1 MTSSCTHQHD
11 NQSLYKAIERLRAYL
26 QSSQFK
32 TILLST
38 VVFWL
43 VANVFFATN
52 TMFSHDA
59 LTIYIDETKTSYF
72 IARGRFSEPLYWWL
86 RGSLNVPWLCG
97 ILSLLWITLSN
108 CLVQSFLEL
117 RSRTS
122 IILLCGIL
130 TVNVST
136 TLLNATYLAWSD
148 VYSFA
153 WLTAL
158 ISLWLCKRFGWV
170 GIVPG
175 AILLC
180 FSLGLYQAYLSCV
193 LALIVLLC
201 IKWVFDKVPF
211 KEIAKR
217 FSKMFLCVV
226 SGLILYKIVSDIC
239 MVICGVDAYSGYNGI
254 ASVGDYSGIS
264 IPQLLAQTW
273 IYPFTILVK
282 PAGTSY
288 PKLVAFAN
296 VALVSISLFM
306 LFWIAYKQKLGRASV
321 VLLIIVIAL
330 SPFAMNAIYFISK
343 GMIHELMIQGI
354 QFFFVFAIYMWD
366 LWCAKSSRSTKNGAI
381 IIKAMPLVLL
391 GAIIFNNVVFANQV
405 YLKKALEY
413 DATASLVT
421 RVVDRIE
428 QTDGYVPGETAVAFV
443 GRFDSSPL
451 LKSRDGFENLT
462 GVGLWSN
469 SAITYADGSAD
480 GGTVYYY
487 FKSIL
492 GYPINLLS
500 QKDTIALAATKE
512 VKDMPAFPQSDSIKM
527 VGNILVVKIA

>member
-1 MTSSCTHQHD
+1 MTSSYTHQHD

-43 VANVFFATN
+43 AANVFFATN

-86 RGSLNVPWLCG
+86 RGGLNVPWLCG

-158 ISLWLCKRFGWV
+158 ISLWLCKRFGWI

-193 LALIVLLC
+193 LALIALLC
-201 IKWVFDKVPF
+201 IKWVLDKTPI
-211 KEIAKR
+211 KEIAGR
-217 FSKMFLCVV
+217 FLKMLLCVIG
-226 SGLILYKIVSDIC
+226 GLILYKIVSDVC
-239 MVICGVDAYSGYNGI
+239 MAICGVEAYSGYNGI
-254 ASVGDYSGIS
+254 ANVSDYSGIS
-264 IPQLLAQTW
+264 IPELLAQTW
-273 IYPFTILVK
+273 MYPFTILVK
-282 PAGTSY
+282 PAGASY
-288 PKLVAFAN
+288 PKLMAFTN
-296 VALVSISLFM
+296 VALASISLFL
-306 LFWIAYKQKLGRASV
+306 LFWIARKQKTDKASV
-321 VLLIIVIAL
+321 VLLIVIIVL
-330 SPFAMNAIYFISK
+330 SPFAMNVIYFISK
-343 GMIHELMIQGI
+343 GMIHELMIQGM
-354 QFFFVFAIYMWD
+354 QFFFIFAIYIWD
-366 LWCAKSSRSTKNGAI
+366 LWCAESSHSTKNEVI
-381 IIKAMPLVLL
+381 IIKAMPLILV

-428 QTDGYVPGETAVAFV
+428 QTDGYVPGETEVAFV

-469 SAITYADGSAD
+469 SAITYTDGSAD